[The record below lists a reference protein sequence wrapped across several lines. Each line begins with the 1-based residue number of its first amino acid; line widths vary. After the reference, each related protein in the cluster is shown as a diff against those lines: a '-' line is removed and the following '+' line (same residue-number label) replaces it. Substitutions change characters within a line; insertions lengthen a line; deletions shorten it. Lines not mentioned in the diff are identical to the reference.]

1 MKNRTY
7 EEHLKKWNRAR
18 NLVKKHNDKL
28 ISKWRSTP
36 WWKFWDRPSFEEQKL
51 IIISNWKDFEILPV
65 GGHINRLYNCGPLWP
80 IIIKD
85 DQVYPD
91 GLFDSYSQEIFTCP
105 RCGKQLVHH
114 L

>member
-1 MKNRTY
+1 MNFWCLLFGHAKG
-7 EEHLKKWNRAR
+7 L
-18 NLVKKHNDKL
+18 
-28 ISKWRSTP
+28 TP
-36 WWKFWDRPSFEEQKL
+36 EGL
-51 IIISNWKDFEILPV
+51 EILPV